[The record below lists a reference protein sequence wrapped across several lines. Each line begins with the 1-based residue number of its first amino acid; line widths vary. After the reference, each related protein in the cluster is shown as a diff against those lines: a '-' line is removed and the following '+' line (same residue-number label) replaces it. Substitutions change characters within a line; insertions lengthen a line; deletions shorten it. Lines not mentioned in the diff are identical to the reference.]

1 MLLAAIVAFGHY
13 LAFFAL
19 AATLVL
25 ELTLI
30 TETPSVGVARRI
42 RRANRVMAAAALLLL
57 LLGFLRAIYFE
68 KGADYYFS
76 NAFFQ
81 IKLALFVVAGA
92 ISQYP
97 SAVFRR
103 WNSELRQG
111 IAPELTA
118 AAVRRLKKAIH
129 WELILIG
136 GMLVCAS
143 LMAKGF
149 GS

>member
-1 MLLAAIVAFGHY
+1 MLLAAFVAFGHY
-13 LAFFAL
+13 LAFFVL

-25 ELTLI
+25 QLALI
-30 TETPSVGVARRI
+30 TESPSIEVAKRI
-42 RRANRVMAAAALLLL
+42 RRADRVMVAAALLLL

-118 AAVRRLKKAIH
+118 AAARRLKKAIH

-136 GMLVCAS
+136 GILVCAS